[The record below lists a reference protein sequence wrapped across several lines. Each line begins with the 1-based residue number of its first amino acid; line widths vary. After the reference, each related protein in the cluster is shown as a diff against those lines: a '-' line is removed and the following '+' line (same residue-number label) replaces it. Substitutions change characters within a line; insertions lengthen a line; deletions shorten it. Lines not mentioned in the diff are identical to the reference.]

1 MKNIKMLFVIV
12 LLTSFGISSCA
23 ENNSTE
29 PIENQEIISDL
40 TKDTIFNMP
49 VEEISENESES
60 MIFMREEEKLA
71 RDVYINLYE
80 RYGIKVFNNISK
92 SEQTHMDA
100 IKYLLEKYSI
110 DDPVET
116 DVKGVFKNQEL
127 QILYNQLI
135 EQGNKSEIDALKSG
149 ALIEEV
155 DIIDLINAIDED
167 VDNLDIELVY
177 NNLLKGSEN
186 HLRAFVKNLSARGI
200 NYEPQLL
207 DIDTFNSILNK

>member
-12 LLTSFGISSCA
+12 LLTSFGLSSCA

-49 VEEISENESES
+49 VEEISENENES

-110 DDPVET
+110 DDPIET

-127 QILYNQLI
+127 QILYIQLI

-167 VDNLDIELVY
+167 VDNVDIELVY
-177 NNLLKGSEN
+177 NNLIKGSEN

>member
-155 DIIDLINAIDED
+155 DINDLINAIDED
-167 VDNLDIELVY
+167 VDNVDIELVY

>member
-29 PIENQEIISDL
+29 PIENQEIISHL

-49 VEEISENESES
+49 VEEISENENES

-155 DIIDLINAIDED
+155 DINDLINAIDED
-167 VDNLDIELVY
+167 VDNVDIELVY